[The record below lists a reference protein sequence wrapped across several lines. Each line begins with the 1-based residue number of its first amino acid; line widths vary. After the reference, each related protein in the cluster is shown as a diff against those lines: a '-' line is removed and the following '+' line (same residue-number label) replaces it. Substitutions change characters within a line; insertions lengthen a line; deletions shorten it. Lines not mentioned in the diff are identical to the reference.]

1 MIIPQTGVPN
11 LCIPAAAAA
20 MNQHVAGGGWQPG
33 WRETWKTKT
42 YIRFHLF
49 PLNSRIWGNTRNV
62 QFFCPNPYGQKK
74 LSFWFSRYIY
84 AIYASKMHLTDQ
96 KIPES
101 SNPQEPSFAICA
113 MATGL
118 CTFRSGTWKNWI
130 KFVGVFSFIAVWSCM
145 VHFFWV
151 GSISGWWFGTVVIF
165 PYIGNNHPNWLIFF
179 RGVETTNLIS
189 FVSCF
194 NLLFSSV
201 FVLGD
206 RFWVKWSRIG
216 CVKKLRTGIQFLLAK
231 SSKSIPVLVVLQS
244 LNNSKDMSFS
254 ELL

>member
-1 MIIPQTGVPN
+1 MHQR
-11 LCIPAAAAA
+11 CISP
-20 MNQHVAGGGWQPG
+20 
-33 WRETWKTKT
+33 TKQ
-42 YIRFHLF
+42 
-49 PLNSRIWGNTRNV
+49 S
-62 QFFCPNPYGQKK
+62 PNPRIRRSL
-74 LSFWFSRYIY
+74 LSPY
-84 AIYASKMHLTDQ
+84 APWPRDFVPSGAEHGRTG
-96 KIPES
+96 S
-101 SNPQEPSFAICA
+101 SLWEFF
-113 MATGL
+113 L
-118 CTFRSGTWKNWI
+118 
-130 KFVGVFSFIAVWSCM
+130 FIAVWSCM
-145 VHFFWV
+145 VHFLGV
-151 GSISGWWFGTVVIF
+151 GSSSGWWFGTVVIF
-165 PYIGNNHPNWLIFF
+165 PYIGNNHPNWLIFV
-179 RGVETTNLIS
+179 RGVETTNQIS

>member
-1 MIIPQTGVPN
+1 M
-11 LCIPAAAAA
+11 A
-20 MNQHVAGGGWQPG
+20 MLNNQ
-33 WRETWKTKT
+33 
-42 YIRFHLF
+42 
-49 PLNSRIWGNTRNV
+49 RI
-62 QFFCPNPYGQKK
+62 
-74 LSFWFSRYIY
+74 YIY
-84 AIYASKMHLTDQ
+84 ICDICIKDAYHRPNNPRILESAGAFFRHMRHGHGTLYLPERNMEELDQ
-96 KIPES
+96 VCG
-101 SNPQEPSFAICA
+101 SFF
-113 MATGL
+113 L
-118 CTFRSGTWKNWI
+118 
-130 KFVGVFSFIAVWSCM
+130 FIAVWSCM
-145 VHFFWV
+145 VHFLGV
-151 GSISGWWFGTVVIF
+151 GSSSGWWFGTVVIF
-165 PYIGNNHPNWLIFF
+165 PYIGNNHPNWLIFV
-179 RGVETTNLIS
+179 RGVETTNQIS